1 MWKKLWLIVIDLSE
15 NAFIAYSC
23 QCPFPTISS
32 YFTFESKWK
41 VLPLSLGL
49 AVPPM
54 CLKWLMFKPCISV
67 CLGLLRELIALT
79 AGVSTDVCVGT
90 GEGWA
95 MAMLFWVGNLLGT
108 QFLEEGRGSSMSVS
122 LQSCVSSDLAAQTR
136 SMCTCKMYASL
147 LCWGCKMYCY
157 SEAHYL
163 LLWLITAVSVWT
175 LQWYFGFPSKISRT
189 KQQNIFRE
197 LIQSM

>member
-79 AGVSTDVCVGT
+79 SGVSTDVCVGT

-108 QFLEEGRGSSMSVS
+108 QFFEEGRKVVHVCLSTKLCFIRFSCSNQKHVHVQNVRQLSVLGLQDVELLWGTVPVALTDHCSFSMDSSMVF
-122 LQSCVSSDLAAQTR
+122 
-136 SMCTCKMYASL
+136 
-147 LCWGCKMYCY
+147 W
-157 SEAHYL
+157 
-163 LLWLITAVSVWT
+163 
-175 LQWYFGFPSKISRT
+175 IS
-189 KQQNIFRE
+189 QQN
-197 LIQSM
+197 Q